1 MKQKVLVIGLVW
13 PEPTSSA
20 AGWRMTQLL
29 DFFRV
34 QGYAVHFACAAQKT
48 PASYNLTDDGIIE
61 HHIML
66 NHSSFDEFIKILEP
80 DVIMFDRFMIEE
92 QYGWRVREVCPA
104 SLTILDTEDMHFVR
118 KAREISYKK
127 KIEVDFYTEEAKR
140 ELAAILRCDLTLII
154 STSEMELLINEFKI
168 PATSLLHLPFMH
180 APLTTETVAKWV
192 PYEER
197 NHIMFIGNFWHE
209 PNYQT
214 VRYLKEYI
222 WPSLKEKLP
231 DAELHIYGSYVSQ
244 KVMELHQPKNRFFIR
259 GKAENAIA
267 TMSQYR
273 LLLAPIVFGAGLKGK
288 FVDAVYAGLPSVTST
303 IGAEGLFK
311 ENWPGF
317 ITDEVEELVERS
329 SSLFQEEVLWKE
341 KQHLSVSFLYQ
352 NFDKD
357 TFYDQFENKL
367 SIITEDVMKW
377 RRQHFIGQ
385 ILLQQQF
392 LASRYLSKWIEE
404 KNK

>member
-1 MKQKVLVIGLVW
+1 
-13 PEPTSSA
+13 
-20 AGWRMTQLL
+20 
-29 DFFRV
+29 
-34 QGYAVHFACAAQKT
+34 
-48 PASYNLTDDGIIE
+48 
-61 HHIML
+61 
-66 NHSSFDEFIKILEP
+66 
-80 DVIMFDRFMIEE
+80 
-92 QYGWRVREVCPA
+92 
-104 SLTILDTEDMHFVR
+104 
-118 KAREISYKK
+118 
-127 KIEVDFYTEEAKR
+127 
-140 ELAAILRCDLTLII
+140 
-154 STSEMELLINEFKI
+154 
-168 PATSLLHLPFMH
+168 
-180 APLTTETVAKWV
+180 
-192 PYEER
+192 
-197 NHIMFIGNFWHE
+197 
-209 PNYQT
+209 
-214 VRYLKEYI
+214 
-222 WPSLKEKLP
+222 
-231 DAELHIYGSYVSQ
+231 
-244 KVMELHQPKNRFFIR
+244 
-259 GKAENAIA
+259 
-267 TMSQYR
+267 MSQYR

-377 RRQHFIGQ
+377 RKQHFIGQ